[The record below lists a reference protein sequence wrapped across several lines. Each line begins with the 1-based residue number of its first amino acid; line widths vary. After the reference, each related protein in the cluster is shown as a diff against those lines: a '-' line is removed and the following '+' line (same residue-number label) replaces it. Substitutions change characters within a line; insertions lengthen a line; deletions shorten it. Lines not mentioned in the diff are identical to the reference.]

1 MKRRFLAWV
10 LAVCAA
16 LSLMLPAAAAT
27 TRFSDVSDPTI
38 RQSAEVLRLMG
49 VLDGYADGT
58 FRPGT
63 VLNRAQF
70 CKMAVYAMNGSSEL
84 GRYSTVTVFPDVKPS
99 HWAAS
104 YINMAAK
111 GKNII
116 SGYPDGRFYP
126 ERTVTVG
133 HAVTVLLRIL
143 GYKDENIGGVWPD
156 SYMAVAATIGLTE
169 GVSTNGNAG
178 LTRGQAAR
186 LFRNLLEMEGAEG
199 GTLYT
204 LSEETDLVSV
214 DGGAGTMKTSDGKIY
229 PMVHAVGDTT
239 LVGTHGRVVQT
250 ADGKALTFLPNSGG
264 SSASTAAAVII
275 SEDGSAAGLNALA
288 GNNNYTIYKNGAPAT
303 IADLRKNDVAVYAPG
318 TNSIRVCDTRI
329 TVYYENCAPNPQS
342 PTTITALGHTFNVLP
357 TAVESLSRYKPG
369 DAVTLL
375 LTVDGQVAGAA
386 DPSASATRSN
396 AVGVVWDG
404 KVYLVCGGST
414 IQLDNVPGA
423 AEHNGQAVRIA
434 ASQKEKVSL
443 SDQKNGLSGDLLV
456 SARRMGSR
464 PLAENVLIFDGGR
477 AIGINQLTMDQVP
490 DSQILY
496 ARANWAGEV
505 DLIVLNRTVDQLVGR
520 VFVESKE
527 TPVYDDEG
535 NVVGSKWDD
544 RVGLEF
550 GNGSD
555 QRVGPFGV
563 RYGVKSGDF
572 VTAKLNSQKTGFV
585 SMSKLTE
592 LRNVPASSWIGT
604 LSIPQPDL
612 LSGLSILS
620 QTSPSTSTTSL
631 ITAVPPR
638 VSFPVSF
645 SVSLISL
652 FPSFPF
658 MLPLPSLI
666 HLSHQVAHDLH
677 CFEDPILLI
686 LRQPPAGHGG
696 GHQHARQDQQVHALL
711 PGGGVGDN
719 PHSLHH
725 LPGERSRHRHLPAS
739 QVRRAARPSSCSS

>member
-1 MKRRFLAWV
+1 MKRRILAWV

-264 SSASTAAAVII
+264 SSSSTSAAVII

-572 VTAKLNSQKTGFV
+572 VTAKLNSQGTGFV

-604 LSIPQPDL
+604 SAVTFGGRTYTLDPNTVLCYNSD
-612 LSGLSILS
+612 GRMW
-620 QTSPSTSTTSL
+620 
-631 ITAVPPR
+631 IT
-638 VSFPVSF
+638 
-645 SVSLISL
+645 L
-652 FPSFPF
+652 
-658 MLPLPSLI
+658 
-666 HLSHQVAHDLH
+666 D
-677 CFEDPILLI
+677 
-686 LRQPPAGHGG
+686 
-696 GHQHARQDQQVHALL
+696 
-711 PGGGVGDN
+711 
-719 PHSLHH
+719 
-725 LPGERSRHRHLPAS
+725 
-739 QVRRAARPSSCSS
+739 AARAYADTFNLHVKDGVVYVVEVGG

>member
-264 SSASTAAAVII
+264 SSSSTSAAVII
-275 SEDGSAAGLNALA
+275 TEDGSAAGLSALA

-357 TAVESLSRYKPG
+357 TAADSLSRYKPG

-386 DPSASATRSN
+386 DPNASATRSN

-423 AEHNGQAVRIA
+423 AEHNGQAVRISS
-434 ASQKEKVSL
+434 SQKEKVSL
-443 SDQKNGLSGDLLV
+443 SDQRNSLSGDLLV
-456 SARRMGSR
+456 STRKMGSR

-520 VFVESKE
+520 VFVES
-527 TPVYDDEG
+527 TQSPVYDDEG

-572 VTAKLNSQKTGFV
+572 VTAKLNSQGTGFV

-604 LSIPQPDL
+604 SAVTFGGRTYTLDPNTVLCYNSD
-612 LSGLSILS
+612 GRMW
-620 QTSPSTSTTSL
+620 
-631 ITAVPPR
+631 ITLDEAR
-638 VSFPVSF
+638 AYADTFN
-645 SVSLISL
+645 
-652 FPSFPF
+652 
-658 MLPLPSLI
+658 
-666 HLSHQVAHDLH
+666 LH
-677 CFEDPILLI
+677 VKDGVVYVVEV
-686 LRQPPAGHGG
+686 GG
-696 GHQHARQDQQVHALL
+696 
-711 PGGGVGDN
+711 
-719 PHSLHH
+719 
-725 LPGERSRHRHLPAS
+725 
-739 QVRRAARPSSCSS
+739 

>member
-264 SSASTAAAVII
+264 SSSSTSAAVII
-275 SEDGSAAGLNALA
+275 TEDGSAAGLSALA

-357 TAVESLSRYKPG
+357 TAADSLSRYKPG

-386 DPSASATRSN
+386 DPNASATRSN

-604 LSIPQPDL
+604 SAVTFGGRTYTLDPNTVLCYNSD
-612 LSGLSILS
+612 GRMW
-620 QTSPSTSTTSL
+620 
-631 ITAVPPR
+631 ITLDEAR
-638 VSFPVSF
+638 AYADTFN
-645 SVSLISL
+645 
-652 FPSFPF
+652 
-658 MLPLPSLI
+658 
-666 HLSHQVAHDLH
+666 LH
-677 CFEDPILLI
+677 VKDGVVYVVEV
-686 LRQPPAGHGG
+686 GG
-696 GHQHARQDQQVHALL
+696 
-711 PGGGVGDN
+711 
-719 PHSLHH
+719 
-725 LPGERSRHRHLPAS
+725 
-739 QVRRAARPSSCSS
+739 

>member
-264 SSASTAAAVII
+264 SSASTSAAVII
-275 SEDGSAAGLNALA
+275 TEDGSAAGLNALA

-464 PLAENVLIFDGGR
+464 PLAENVLIFDGGK
-477 AIGINQLTMDQVP
+477 AIGINQLTVDQVP

-505 DLIVLNRTVDQLVGR
+505 DLIVLDRAVDQLVGR
-520 VFVESKE
+520 VFVES
-527 TPVYDDEG
+527 TQSPVYDDEG
-535 NVVGSKWDD
+535 NVVGSEWKD
-544 RVGLEF
+544 RVGLEY

-563 RYGVKSGDF
+563 RYGVQAGDF

-604 LSIPQPDL
+604 SAVTFGGRTYTLDPNTVLCYNSD
-612 LSGLSILS
+612 GRMW
-620 QTSPSTSTTSL
+620 
-631 ITAVPPR
+631 ITLDEAR
-638 VSFPVSF
+638 AYADTFN
-645 SVSLISL
+645 
-652 FPSFPF
+652 
-658 MLPLPSLI
+658 
-666 HLSHQVAHDLH
+666 LH
-677 CFEDPILLI
+677 VKDGVVYVVEV
-686 LRQPPAGHGG
+686 GG
-696 GHQHARQDQQVHALL
+696 
-711 PGGGVGDN
+711 
-719 PHSLHH
+719 
-725 LPGERSRHRHLPAS
+725 
-739 QVRRAARPSSCSS
+739 

>member
-264 SSASTAAAVII
+264 SSSSTSAAVII
-275 SEDGSAAGLNALA
+275 TEDGSAAGLSALA

-357 TAVESLSRYKPG
+357 TAADSLSRYKPG

-386 DPSASATRSN
+386 DPNASATRSN

-423 AEHNGQAVRIA
+423 AEHNGQAVRISS
-434 ASQKEKVSL
+434 SQKEKVSL
-443 SDQKNGLSGDLLV
+443 SDQRNSLSGDLLV
-456 SARRMGSR
+456 STRKMGSR
-464 PLAENVLIFDGGR
+464 PLAENVLIFDGGK
-477 AIGINQLTMDQVP
+477 AIGINQLTVDQVP

-505 DLIVLNRTVDQLVGR
+505 DLIVLDRAVDQLVGR
-520 VFVESKE
+520 VFVES
-527 TPVYDDEG
+527 TQSPVYDDEG

-572 VTAKLNSQKTGFV
+572 VTAKLNSQGTGFV

-604 LSIPQPDL
+604 SAVTFGGRTYTLDPNTVLCYNSD
-612 LSGLSILS
+612 GRMW
-620 QTSPSTSTTSL
+620 
-631 ITAVPPR
+631 ITLDEAR
-638 VSFPVSF
+638 AYADTFN
-645 SVSLISL
+645 
-652 FPSFPF
+652 
-658 MLPLPSLI
+658 
-666 HLSHQVAHDLH
+666 LH
-677 CFEDPILLI
+677 VKDGVVYVVEV
-686 LRQPPAGHGG
+686 GG
-696 GHQHARQDQQVHALL
+696 
-711 PGGGVGDN
+711 
-719 PHSLHH
+719 
-725 LPGERSRHRHLPAS
+725 
-739 QVRRAARPSSCSS
+739 

>member
-264 SSASTAAAVII
+264 SSSSTSAAVII
-275 SEDGSAAGLNALA
+275 TEDGSAAGLSALA

-357 TAVESLSRYKPG
+357 TAADSLSRYKPG

-386 DPSASATRSN
+386 DPNASATRSN

-404 KVYLVCGGST
+404 KVYLVCGGSMDET
-414 IQLDNVPGA
+414 RNQKDLIIQDALEALSVTDLS
-423 AEHNGQAVRIA
+423 QAVMVGDRNLDVLGA
-434 ASQKEKVSL
+434 H
-443 SDQKNGLSGDLLV
+443 KNGL
-456 SARRMGSR
+456 RC
-464 PLAENVLIFDGGR
+464 
-477 AIGINQLTMDQVP
+477 IGI
-490 DSQILY
+490 LY
-496 ARANWAGEV
+496 GGYGTREELEEAQADWIAADPAE
-505 DLIVLNRTVDQLVGR
+505 VGR
-520 VFVESKE
+520 
-527 TPVYDDEG
+527 
-535 NVVGSKWDD
+535 
-544 RVGLEF
+544 
-550 GNGSD
+550 
-555 QRVGPFGV
+555 
-563 RYGVKSGDF
+563 
-572 VTAKLNSQKTGFV
+572 
-585 SMSKLTE
+585 
-592 LRNVPASSWIGT
+592 
-604 LSIPQPDL
+604 
-612 LSGLSILS
+612 
-620 QTSPSTSTTSL
+620 
-631 ITAVPPR
+631 
-638 VSFPVSF
+638 
-645 SVSLISL
+645 
-652 FPSFPF
+652 
-658 MLPLPSLI
+658 
-666 HLSHQVAHDLH
+666 
-677 CFEDPILLI
+677 ILL
-686 LRQPPAGHGG
+686 G
-696 GHQHARQDQQVHALL
+696 
-711 PGGGVGDN
+711 
-719 PHSLHH
+719 
-725 LPGERSRHRHLPAS
+725 
-739 QVRRAARPSSCSS
+739 

>member
-264 SSASTAAAVII
+264 SSSSTSAAVII
-275 SEDGSAAGLNALA
+275 TEDGSAAGLSALA

-357 TAVESLSRYKPG
+357 TAVDSLSRYKPG

-386 DPSASATRSN
+386 DPNASATRSN

-414 IQLDNVPGA
+414 IQMDNVPGA
-423 AEHNGQAVRIA
+423 AEHNGQAVRISS
-434 ASQKEKVSL
+434 SQKEKVSL
-443 SDQKNGLSGDLLV
+443 SDQRNSLSGDLLV
-456 SARRMGSR
+456 STRKMGSR
-464 PLAENVLIFDGGR
+464 PLAENVLIFDGGK
-477 AIGINQLTMDQVP
+477 AIGINQLTVDQVP

-604 LSIPQPDL
+604 SAVTFGGRTYTLDPNTVLCYNSD
-612 LSGLSILS
+612 GRMW
-620 QTSPSTSTTSL
+620 
-631 ITAVPPR
+631 IT
-638 VSFPVSF
+638 
-645 SVSLISL
+645 L
-652 FPSFPF
+652 
-658 MLPLPSLI
+658 
-666 HLSHQVAHDLH
+666 D
-677 CFEDPILLI
+677 
-686 LRQPPAGHGG
+686 
-696 GHQHARQDQQVHALL
+696 
-711 PGGGVGDN
+711 
-719 PHSLHH
+719 
-725 LPGERSRHRHLPAS
+725 
-739 QVRRAARPSSCSS
+739 AARAYADTFNLHVKDGVVYVVEVGG

>member
-1 MKRRFLAWV
+1 MKRRILAWV

-229 PMVHAVGDTT
+229 PMVHSVGDTT

-264 SSASTAAAVII
+264 SSASTSAAVII

-386 DPSASATRSN
+386 DPRASATRSN

-477 AIGINQLTMDQVP
+477 AIGINQLTVDQVP

-527 TPVYDDEG
+527 TPIYDDEG

-604 LSIPQPDL
+604 SAVTFGGRTYTLDPNTVLCYNSD
-612 LSGLSILS
+612 GRMW
-620 QTSPSTSTTSL
+620 
-631 ITAVPPR
+631 ITLDEAR
-638 VSFPVSF
+638 AYADTFN
-645 SVSLISL
+645 
-652 FPSFPF
+652 
-658 MLPLPSLI
+658 
-666 HLSHQVAHDLH
+666 LH
-677 CFEDPILLI
+677 VRDGVVYVVEV
-686 LRQPPAGHGG
+686 GG
-696 GHQHARQDQQVHALL
+696 
-711 PGGGVGDN
+711 
-719 PHSLHH
+719 
-725 LPGERSRHRHLPAS
+725 
-739 QVRRAARPSSCSS
+739 

>member
-169 GVSTNGNAG
+169 GVSTTGNAG

-264 SSASTAAAVII
+264 SSSSTSAAVII
-275 SEDGSAAGLNALA
+275 TEDGSAAGLSALA

-386 DPSASATRSN
+386 DPSANATRSN

-520 VFVESKE
+520 VFVES
-527 TPVYDDEG
+527 TQSPVYDDEG

-572 VTAKLNSQKTGFV
+572 VTAKLNSQGTGFV

-604 LSIPQPDL
+604 SAVTFGGRTYTLDPNTVLCYNSD
-612 LSGLSILS
+612 GRMW
-620 QTSPSTSTTSL
+620 
-631 ITAVPPR
+631 IT
-638 VSFPVSF
+638 
-645 SVSLISL
+645 L
-652 FPSFPF
+652 
-658 MLPLPSLI
+658 
-666 HLSHQVAHDLH
+666 D
-677 CFEDPILLI
+677 
-686 LRQPPAGHGG
+686 
-696 GHQHARQDQQVHALL
+696 
-711 PGGGVGDN
+711 
-719 PHSLHH
+719 
-725 LPGERSRHRHLPAS
+725 
-739 QVRRAARPSSCSS
+739 AARAYADTFNLHVKDGVVYVVEVGG

>member
-264 SSASTAAAVII
+264 SSSSTSAAVII
-275 SEDGSAAGLNALA
+275 TEDGSAAGLSALA

-386 DPSASATRSN
+386 DPNASATRSN

-423 AEHNGQAVRIA
+423 AEHNGQAVRISS
-434 ASQKEKVSL
+434 SQKEKVSL
-443 SDQKNGLSGDLLV
+443 SDQRNSLSGDLLV
-456 SARRMGSR
+456 STRKMGSR
-464 PLAENVLIFDGGR
+464 PLAENVLIFDGGK
-477 AIGINQLTMDQVP
+477 AIGINQLTVDQVP

-505 DLIVLNRTVDQLVGR
+505 DLIVLDRAVDQLVGR
-520 VFVESKE
+520 VFVES
-527 TPVYDDEG
+527 TQSPVYDDEG
-535 NVVGSKWDD
+535 NVVGSEWKD
-544 RVGLEF
+544 RVGLEY
-550 GNGSD
+550 GTPGS
-555 QRVGPFGV
+555 
-563 RYGVKSGDF
+563 
-572 VTAKLNSQKTGFV
+572 A
-585 SMSKLTE
+585 
-592 LRNVPASSWIGT
+592 
-604 LSIPQPDL
+604 
-612 LSGLSILS
+612 
-620 QTSPSTSTTSL
+620 
-631 ITAVPPR
+631 PP
-638 VSFPVSF
+638 P
-645 SVSLISL
+645 
-652 FPSFPF
+652 
-658 MLPLPSLI
+658 
-666 HLSHQVAHDLH
+666 
-677 CFEDPILLI
+677 
-686 LRQPPAGHGG
+686 
-696 GHQHARQDQQVHALL
+696 
-711 PGGGVGDN
+711 
-719 PHSLHH
+719 
-725 LPGERSRHRHLPAS
+725 
-739 QVRRAARPSSCSS
+739 

>member
-264 SSASTAAAVII
+264 SSSSTSAAVII
-275 SEDGSAAGLNALA
+275 TEDGSAAGLSALA

-357 TAVESLSRYKPG
+357 TAADSLSRYKPG

-423 AEHNGQAVRIA
+423 AEHNGQAVRISS
-434 ASQKEKVSL
+434 SQKEKVSL
-443 SDQKNGLSGDLLV
+443 SDQRNSLSGDLLV
-456 SARRMGSR
+456 STRKMGSR
-464 PLAENVLIFDGGR
+464 PLAENVLIFDGGK
-477 AIGINQLTMDQVP
+477 AIGINQLTVDQVP

-505 DLIVLNRTVDQLVGR
+505 DLIVLDRAVDQLVGR
-520 VFVESKE
+520 VFVES
-527 TPVYDDEG
+527 TQSPVYDDEG
-535 NVVGSKWDD
+535 NVVGSEWKD
-544 RVGLEF
+544 RVGLEY

-563 RYGVKSGDF
+563 RYGVQAGDF

-604 LSIPQPDL
+604 SAVTFGGRTYTLDPNTVLCYNSD
-612 LSGLSILS
+612 GRMW
-620 QTSPSTSTTSL
+620 
-631 ITAVPPR
+631 ITLDEAR
-638 VSFPVSF
+638 AYADTFN
-645 SVSLISL
+645 
-652 FPSFPF
+652 
-658 MLPLPSLI
+658 
-666 HLSHQVAHDLH
+666 LH
-677 CFEDPILLI
+677 VKDGVVYVVEV
-686 LRQPPAGHGG
+686 GG
-696 GHQHARQDQQVHALL
+696 
-711 PGGGVGDN
+711 
-719 PHSLHH
+719 
-725 LPGERSRHRHLPAS
+725 
-739 QVRRAARPSSCSS
+739 